1 MKTTLV
7 VLIIGAQLCANA
19 QRTTT
24 APSTTPRPVQPY
36 AGALEAAAQQQTI
49 AAERQAA
56 LAANLERHANHVA
69 TQVASISSSYR
80 DGIPPVQIRFSPTE
94 SKATQEM
101 DEDLATMGV
110 LIDQAIDEPQ
120 SAMGIDMVFTSGS
133 RSVRGMY
140 IEGAGALY
148 MIKVNFPV
156 LGPEK
161 VEEKAE
167 EKPADSDWDK
177 ARQALRG
184 QKPSVEWESGS
195 RSSIQFD
202 PKQVEA
208 LKKILLNTMKNG
220 ANFRHLKPDEH
231 LSFAVFG
238 HPSPIRATMHR
249 NKLSENKPSASRSG
263 TYSVVWS
270 NNGSEQQGTVM
281 TLKARRADID
291 AFAKGRMDYDAFAGK
306 VIMTTY
312 AGTGYGITS
321 VNSWLQSGSG
331 RGGVG
336 LQVR

>member
-1 MKTTLV
+1 M
-7 VLIIGAQLCANA
+7 
-19 QRTTT
+19 
-24 APSTTPRPVQPY
+24 
-36 AGALEAAAQQQTI
+36 
-49 AAERQAA
+49 
-56 LAANLERHANHVA
+56 
-69 TQVASISSSYR
+69 QV
-80 DGIPPVQIRFSPTE
+80 RFSPAD
-94 SKATQEM
+94 SKAAQEM
-101 DEDLATMGV
+101 DEDLAVMGL

-148 MIKVNFPV
+148 MIKVSFPV

-161 VEEKAE
+161 VEEKAQ
-167 EKPADSDWDK
+167 EKPTDSEWDK

-184 QKPSVEWESGS
+184 HKPSVEWESSS
-195 RSSIQFD
+195 RSTIQFD

-231 LSFAVFG
+231 VSFAVFG
-238 HPSPIRATMHR
+238 RPSPIRATVRR
-249 NKLSENKPSASRSG
+249 NTLGEDKPSAGRGGGYAVLWPS
-263 TYSVVWS
+263 
-270 NNGSEQQGTVM
+270 NGSEQQGTVM
-281 TLKARRADID
+281 TLKSRKADID
-291 AFAKGRMDYDAFAGK
+291 AFANGQLDYDAFAGK
-306 VIMTTY
+306 VITTTY
-312 AGTGYGITS
+312 AGSGYGITS